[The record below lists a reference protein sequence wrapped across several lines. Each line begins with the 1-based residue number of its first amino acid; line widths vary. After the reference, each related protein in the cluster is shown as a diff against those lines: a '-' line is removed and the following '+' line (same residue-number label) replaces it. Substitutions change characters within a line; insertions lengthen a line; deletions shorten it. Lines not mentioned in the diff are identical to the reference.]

1 MFNRLIID
9 DLESWVKNSSR
20 KPMVL
25 RGVRQVGKTTLVRQF
40 AQRFKQYIYLNLELP
55 DDRLPFEQF
64 SNIDTLIQTIFFLK
78 NCLLEDK
85 NETLIF
91 IDEIQ
96 EVPQALGL
104 LRYFYEQEPDLPV
117 IAAGS
122 MLESLFDKNVSFP
135 VGRVEYRVVRPVS
148 FPEFLDAMGETAAL
162 RQLKQV
168 PLASFAYNKLMQLF
182 HAYVLIGGMPEVV
195 QNYSQNRD
203 LLALAPIYDSLLASY
218 MDDVEKYAASDIQI
232 THIRHVIR
240 ASLSEAGTRIKFE
253 GFGNSS
259 YRSREMSEAL
269 RILEKALLIHLI
281 FPVTSMKLP
290 LLPDQKRS
298 PRLQLVDTGLMNY
311 AAGIQ
316 KEIIGTTDLLSVHQ
330 GTVIE
335 HMIGQEL
342 LSFQSLALSSLQF
355 WVREKKTSNA
365 ELDYVY
371 SFNGKLIPIEVKAG
385 KEGTLRSLHQ
395 FMDESDLTFAIRFYS
410 GELKITD
417 VETPK
422 GKNFKLL
429 NLPYFLATQIDGY
442 LDWFQQEIK

>member
-182 HAYVLIGGMPEVV
+182 HTYVLIGGMPEVV

-232 THIRHVIR
+232 THIRHAIR

-316 KEIIGTTDLLSVHQ
+316 KEIIGTADLLSVHQ

-395 FMDESDLTFAIRFYS
+395 FMDESNLTFAIRFYS

-429 NLPYFLATQIDGY
+429 SLPYFLATQIDGY
-442 LDWFQQEIK
+442 LDWFQQEIQ

>member
-1 MFNRLIID
+1 MFNRLIIG

-182 HAYVLIGGMPEVV
+182 HTYVLIGGMPEVV

-232 THIRHVIR
+232 THIRHAIR

-316 KEIIGTTDLLSVHQ
+316 KEIIGTADLLSVHQ

-355 WVREKKTSNA
+355 WVREKKTSTA

-385 KEGTLRSLHQ
+385 KDGTLRSLHQ

-442 LDWFQQEIK
+442 LNWFQQEIK

>member
-182 HAYVLIGGMPEVV
+182 HTYVLIGGMPEVV

-232 THIRHVIR
+232 THIRHAIR

-316 KEIIGTTDLLSVHQ
+316 KEIIGTADLLSVHQ

-442 LDWFQQEIK
+442 LNWFQQEIQ

>member
-96 EVPQALGL
+96 EVTQALGL

-182 HAYVLIGGMPEVV
+182 HTYVLIGGMPEVV

-232 THIRHVIR
+232 THIRHAIR

-316 KEIIGTTDLLSVHQ
+316 KEIIGTADLLSVHQ

-442 LDWFQQEIK
+442 LDWFQQKIK

>member
-182 HAYVLIGGMPEVV
+182 HTYVLIGGMPEVV

-232 THIRHVIR
+232 THIRHAIR

-316 KEIIGTTDLLSVHQ
+316 KEIIGTADLLSVHQ